1 MYVKS
6 ACINVTLNLRALIMT
21 VKGYVECR
29 GSKIHVSCVTS
40 NLMPYSPF
48 DLWVRQIRR
57 SDLEFHIS
65 HFFIMI

>member
-1 MYVKS
+1 MYMYVKS

-29 GSKIHVSCVTS
+29 GSKIHVRCVTS

-48 DLWVRQIRR
+48 DL
-57 SDLEFHIS
+57 
-65 HFFIMI
+65 